1 MVEVAFTVNIHST
14 SDERLFSAEA
24 TQTEWEQIMGDLDNV
39 GHSPATLQL
48 LEELRRWGMNKKYG
62 CCG

>member
-1 MVEVAFTVNIHST
+1 MVEVAFTVDIHST
-14 SDERLFSAEA
+14 SDERLFSADA
-24 TQTEWEQIMGDLDNV
+24 TQSEWEQIMGDLDGV

-48 LEELRRWGMNKKYG
+48 LAELKRWGLTKKHG